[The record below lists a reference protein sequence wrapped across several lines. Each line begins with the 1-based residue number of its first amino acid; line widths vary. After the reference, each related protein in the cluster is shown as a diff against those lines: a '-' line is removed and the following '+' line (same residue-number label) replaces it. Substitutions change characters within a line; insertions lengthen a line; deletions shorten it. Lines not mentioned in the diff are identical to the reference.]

1 MCALAPFLRRR
12 AALRA
17 AVGSQSVPFIQCSR
31 AAPSAVPWARP
42 RLGALVEQRKR
53 KIMDKPFLTGHRFCC
68 CRFTTL
74 VQGYITY
81 GNGEFDGQDSGHDFY
96 GVRLSPHSWRMHR
109 EQPGRCIR
117 ARRTVPYA
125 ICHFLRLGWVGV
137 RVRVQTGT

>member
-1 MCALAPFLRRR
+1 MGGAQSGVALPGRF
-12 AALRA
+12 
-17 AVGSQSVPFIQCSR
+17 
-31 AAPSAVPWARP
+31 SA
-42 RLGALVEQRKR
+42 Q
-53 KIMDKPFLTGHRFCC
+53 RFCC

-117 ARRTVPYA
+117 ARRTVPCA
-125 ICHFLRLGWVGV
+125 ICHSLRLGWV
-137 RVRVQTGT
+137 RVRVETGS

>member
-1 MCALAPFLRRR
+1 
-12 AALRA
+12 
-17 AVGSQSVPFIQCSR
+17 
-31 AAPSAVPWARP
+31 
-42 RLGALVEQRKR
+42 
-53 KIMDKPFLTGHRFCC
+53 MDKPFLTGHRFCC

-117 ARRTVPYA
+117 VRRTVPCA
-125 ICHFLRLGWVGV
+125 ICHSLRLGRV
-137 RVRVQTGT
+137 RVRVETGS